1 MKLNELF
8 VIKEGRQEVYFSKLL
23 DELKNWNGVTLS
35 YPRDN
40 TVLVSI
46 PGGEEGLPDVNL
58 QFDLDPIDEYITSIR
73 IPGTGK
79 KSPEGPEKAV
89 PPWPT
94 RKF

>member
-23 DELKNWNGVTLS
+23 DQLKNWNGVSLS

-46 PGGEEGLPDVNL
+46 PGGEEGLPDVDI
-58 QFDLDPIDEYITSIR
+58 QFDIDPADGESINSIR
-73 IPGTGK
+73 IPGTQKREPG
-79 KSPEGPEKAV
+79 
-89 PPWPT
+89 
-94 RKF
+94 RMF

>member
-8 VIKEGRQEVYFSKLL
+8 IIKEGRQEVYFSKLL
-23 DELKNWNGVTLS
+23 DQLKNWNGVVLS

-58 QFDLDPIDEYITSIR
+58 QFDIDPVDGEHIASIR
-73 IPGTGK
+73 IPGTSKREPGK
-79 KSPEGPEKAV
+79 M
-89 PPWPT
+89 
-94 RKF
+94 F